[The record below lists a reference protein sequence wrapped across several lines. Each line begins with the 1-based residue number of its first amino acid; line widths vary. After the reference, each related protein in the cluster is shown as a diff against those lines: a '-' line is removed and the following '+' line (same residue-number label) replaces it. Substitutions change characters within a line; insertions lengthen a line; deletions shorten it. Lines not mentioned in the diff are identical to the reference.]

1 MCSVPKAHQ
10 VKAQGNALGECETN
24 FPSPNGAKGS
34 CLSLR
39 PNSLLF
45 EKPDKLEAYPTL
57 KTSDSTGFYVLDV

>member
-45 EKPDKLEAYPTL
+45 GFNDK
-57 KTSDSTGFYVLDV
+57 